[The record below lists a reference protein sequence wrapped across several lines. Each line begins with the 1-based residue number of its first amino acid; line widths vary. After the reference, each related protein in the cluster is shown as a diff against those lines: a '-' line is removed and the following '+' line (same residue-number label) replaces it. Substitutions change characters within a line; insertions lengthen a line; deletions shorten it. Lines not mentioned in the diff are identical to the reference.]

1 MLTLLGR
8 GLLDP
13 DGVHTHSR
21 EDCPRVR
28 RLHPE
33 EFRGGFTLGRTR
45 CPACTDMSKRKK
57 PPAR

>member
-1 MLTLLGR
+1 MLNVLGR

-21 EDCPRVR
+21 DDCPRVR

-33 EFRGGFTLGRTR
+33 ELRGGFTAGRTQ
-45 CPACTDMSKRKK
+45 CPNCADLIQRETR
-57 PPAR
+57 RTR

>member
-1 MLTLLGR
+1 MHKLLGR

-28 RLHPE
+28 HLHPE
-33 EFRGGFTLGRTR
+33 EIRGGFTVGRTR
-45 CPACTDMSKRKK
+45 CPACLDMSPRKK
-57 PPAR
+57 PRAR